1 MQPENLRSQ
10 PDAEVGAGHPVVAE
24 LEAAAQNLLF
34 ISETDAPLTP
44 FFWPS
49 AEKTLT
55 PELLAQL
62 AKLPADVALSTQ
74 TLAEFFEPATTE
86 EDWMNDDER
95 AEARRFQE
103 LAKVL
108 EANLSD
114 TVVYRAGETNVA
126 VYAVGKVEGGFAGV
140 ATNVVET

>member
-1 MQPENLRSQ
+1 MQPKNSS
-10 PDAEVGAGHPVVAE
+10 DAKTGASHAVVAK
-24 LEAAAQNLLF
+24 LEAAAQDLLF
-34 ISETDAPLTP
+34 VSETDAPLTP

-49 AEKTLT
+49 DAKEFTL
-55 PELLAQL
+55 ELLAQF
-62 AKLPADVALSTQ
+62 AKLPAKTKISTQ

-86 EDWMNDDER
+86 EDWMNDDEK

-103 LAKVL
+103 LAKAL

-114 TVVYRAGETNVA
+114 IVVYRAGETNIA

-140 ATNVVET
+140 ATNAVET